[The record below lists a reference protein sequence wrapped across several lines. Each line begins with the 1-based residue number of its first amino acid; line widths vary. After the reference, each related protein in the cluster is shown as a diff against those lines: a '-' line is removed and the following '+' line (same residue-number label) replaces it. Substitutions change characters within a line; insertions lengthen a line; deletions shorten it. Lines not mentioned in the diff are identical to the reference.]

1 MLDYLKSLK
10 RNDLIKLYANFGTN
24 SEIKKNPIRNKND
37 IIVNALVEEQVL
49 TKDVAI
55 DFLLKKDNKE
65 IVQAENTAKVISN
78 PVSEVVTVQSKSES
92 PDVIIS
98 KQITSQ
104 EQQLR
109 ELATKMKQE
118 AMETLVVTITPTS
131 ESYLKDKK
139 NGETIF
145 FSNQFFSL
153 AKLVPFNVK
162 CELPRCIV
170 EIAME
175 AVTPVYTS
183 FDDIDTRKRTG
194 RLGVYQLTPKY
205 NVIIHG
211 TAEEIKISEDNK
223 RKLGL
228 K

>member
-78 PVSEVVTVQSKSES
+78 PISEVVTVQSKSES

-131 ESYLKDKK
+131 ES
-139 NGETIF
+139 
-145 FSNQFFSL
+145 
-153 AKLVPFNVK
+153 
-162 CELPRCIV
+162 
-170 EIAME
+170 
-175 AVTPVYTS
+175 
-183 FDDIDTRKRTG
+183 
-194 RLGVYQLTPKY
+194 
-205 NVIIHG
+205 
-211 TAEEIKISEDNK
+211 
-223 RKLGL
+223 
-228 K
+228 